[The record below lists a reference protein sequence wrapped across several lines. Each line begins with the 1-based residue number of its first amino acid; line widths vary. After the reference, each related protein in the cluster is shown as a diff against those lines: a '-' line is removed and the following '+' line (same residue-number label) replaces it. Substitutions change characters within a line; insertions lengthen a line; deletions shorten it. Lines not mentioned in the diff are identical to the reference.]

1 MAVVYY
7 EIIIKGDQDH
17 LCAYLQGYMNAKKIS
32 QGVIFSK
39 DWPLHTHNLR
49 EMIKYHGEVFHLACR
64 AGLRATVKA
73 AVKAAA
79 PQYKFEI
86 KRERKISRAFFTFE
100 FETFSKKVGAQL
112 KKTFGNLPAGLTLR
126 RFKPK
131 EKINPEAKG
140 AELYAPAHDYQYSG
154 TGEVNGDIEKLIALH
169 CKLEDNDFVEAEEIV
184 LKY

>member
-7 EIIIKGDQDH
+7 EIIIKGDQNH

-49 EMIKYHGEVFHLACR
+49 EMIKYHGEVLHLACR

-73 AVKAAA
+73 AIKTAA

-86 KRERKISRAFFTFE
+86 KKERKISRAFFTFE
-100 FETFSKKVGAQL
+100 FETFSKKVGAEL
-112 KKTFGNLPAGLTLR
+112 KKKFGNLPAGLALR

-131 EKINPEAKG
+131 EKINPEARG
-140 AELYAPAHDYQYSG
+140 AELYAPAHEYQYSG
-154 TGEVNGDIEKLIALH
+154 TGEISGDIEKLIALH

-184 LKY
+184 LRY